1 MINDPPDAPWTA
13 LAALARRFAERGW
26 TPATAGNFSLRLEG
40 GRFLVTAS
48 GRDKGR
54 LGEGDFLIVD
64 RDGRILAGSGR
75 PSAETALH
83 LQAYRLR
90 PEAGAVLHTHS
101 PTQTVASRLFAGE
114 GGIRLAGYELLKA
127 ISGIDTHTAELF
139 LPVVA
144 NSQDMEEIAGRV
156 EPSLSAPV
164 CVGYLIEGHGLYA
177 WGRDPEEAARHLE
190 ALDFLIHCELDLR
203 RLRR

>member
-1 MINDPPDAPWTA
+1 MLPGPPSPPSPGASRSA
-13 LAALARRFAERGW
+13 GW

-40 GRFLVTAS
+40 ERFLVTAS

-83 LQAYRLR
+83 LQVYRLR
-90 PEAGAVLHTHS
+90 PGGGAVLHTHS

-114 GGIRLAGYELLKA
+114 GEIRLAGYELLKA

-144 NSQDMEEIAGRV
+144 NSQDMEEIAARV

-190 ALDFLIHCELDLR
+190 ALDFLIQCELDLR
-203 RLRR
+203 RLHR